1 MANQKN
7 NDHRFKPRTFFVEL
21 AEYGVL
27 EDSLKTRFRDA
38 YENDPSFKEYMQ
50 EILVK
55 HSSKPVADIEALY
68 LSNLCETLGY
78 FLEYTSQWTKLKR

>member
-1 MANQKN
+1 MTNK
-7 NDHRFKPRTFFVEL
+7 DRYKDIFKPRTFFVEL

-38 YENDPSFKEYMQ
+38 YENDPKFKEDMQ

-55 HSSKPVADIEALY
+55 HSSKAVVDIEVLY

-78 FLEYTSQWTKLKR
+78 FLEYTSQWRNQKH